1 MPSLGPMEV
10 LVVLVVALLV
20 LGPHKLPEAGRQLGK
35 ALAELRRWSSDLQ
48 GELRD
53 ALEPDRAAPPQPE
66 PPSEP
71 ELSGNGHGP
80 PVEAGQGQSPAPDLH
95 PSPSPDGGE
104 VW

>member
-20 LGPHKLPEAGRQLGK
+20 LGPQKLPEAGRQLGK

-53 ALEPDRAAPPQPE
+53 ALEPDRGAPPQPE
-66 PPSEP
+66 PPSQ
-71 ELSGNGHGP
+71 S
-80 PVEAGQGQSPAPDLH
+80 GQGQSSAPDLH

>member
-10 LVVLVVALLV
+10 LVVLVVAL
-20 LGPHKLPEAGRQLGK
+20 QLGK

-53 ALEPDRAAPPQPE
+53 ALEPDRDAQPQPE
-66 PPSEP
+66 PQTPPEPPSQ
-71 ELSGNGHGP
+71 SANGG
-80 PVEAGQGQSPAPDLH
+80 GAPDLH

>member
-20 LGPHKLPEAGRQLGK
+20 LGPQKLPEAGRQLGK

-53 ALEPDRAAPPQPE
+53 ALEPAPQPQEPQPE
-66 PPSEP
+66 PPP
-71 ELSGNGHGP
+71 AVTP
-80 PVEAGQGQSPAPDLH
+80 PPQSADAEASPDLH

>member
-20 LGPHKLPEAGRQLGK
+20 LGPQKLPEAGRQLGK

-48 GELRD
+48 GDLRD
-53 ALEPDRAAPPQPE
+53 ALEPAPQPQPQEPQPE
-66 PPSEP
+66 PPP
-71 ELSGNGHGP
+71 AVP
-80 PVEAGQGQSPAPDLH
+80 PPPQSADAEASPDLH

>member
-1 MPSLGPMEV
+1 MEV

-20 LGPHKLPEAGRQLGK
+20 LGPQKLPEAGRQLGK

-48 GELRD
+48 GELHD
-53 ALEPDRAAPPQPE
+53 ALQPDREVQPHAAAQPEAQAPAPDAPQP
-66 PPSEP
+66 PPI
-71 ELSGNGHGP
+71 GNG
-80 PVEAGQGQSPAPDLH
+80 QAPDLH

>member
-20 LGPHKLPEAGRQLGK
+20 LGPQKLPEAGRQLGK

-53 ALEPDRAAPPQPE
+53 ALEPDRDHPPQPE
-66 PPSEP
+66 PPAVT
-71 ELSGNGHGP
+71 P
-80 PVEAGQGQSPAPDLH
+80 PPQSADAEAPDLH

>member
-20 LGPHKLPEAGRQLGK
+20 LGPQKLPEAGRQLGK

-53 ALEPDRAAPPQPE
+53 ALEPDRDIPPQPLPE
-66 PPSEP
+66 PQD
-71 ELSGNGHGP
+71 NGEGP
-80 PVEAGQGQSPAPDLH
+80 PVEAGQEPSQAPDLH